1 VAEFNEKQSMTST
14 MKLYDFPNA
23 PNPRRVRVVA
33 AEKGIE
39 LDYVTVDMTKREHK
53 SPEFMQKN
61 PSGKIPVLELE
72 DGTCI
77 GESIAICRYLEALYP
92 TPNLFG
98 ETALEIAQI
107 EMAHR
112 QIELE
117 LMSQIGTSWV
127 NGPIVAKMGLVEPIE
142 AAKQRSD
149 SLTNSYYRRMN
160 GELGQRDYIA
170 GDRYTMADI
179 TAAIAIDFAS
189 AMVGLKPD
197 SDLENLWAWHQR
209 VTTRVGY
216 ARA

>member
-1 VAEFNEKQSMTST
+1 MTRK
-14 MKLYDFPNA
+14 MKLYDFPGA

-33 AEKGIE
+33 AEKNIE
-39 LDYVTVDMTKREHK
+39 LDYVTVDMGKREHK
-53 SPEFMQKN
+53 TQEFIQKN

-92 TPNLFG
+92 RPNLFG
-98 ETALEIAQI
+98 EDALETAQI

-127 NGPIVAKMGLVEPIE
+127 NGPVVAKMGLVESIE

-149 SLTNSYYRRMN
+149 DLTRAYYRRMN
-160 GELGQRDYIA
+160 MELGRRDYLA
-170 GDRYTMADI
+170 GARYTMVDI
-179 TAAIAIDFAS
+179 TAAIAVDFAS
-189 AMVGLKPD
+189 ALVGLKPD
-197 SDLENLWAWHQR
+197 SELGNLWAWHER
-209 VTTRVGY
+209 VTS
-216 ARA
+216 RAEFVA

>member
-1 VAEFNEKQSMTST
+1 MTRK
-14 MKLYDFPNA
+14 MKLYDFPGA

-33 AEKGIE
+33 AEKNIE
-39 LDYVTVDMTKREHK
+39 LDYVTVDMGKREHK
-53 SPEFMQKN
+53 TQEFIQKN

-92 TPNLFG
+92 RPNLFG
-98 ETALEIAQI
+98 EDALETAQI

-127 NGPIVAKMGLVEPIE
+127 NGPVVAKMGLVEPIE

-149 SLTNSYYRRMN
+149 DLTRAYYQRMN
-160 GELGQRDYIA
+160 MELGRRDYLA
-170 GDRYTMADI
+170 GARYTMVDI
-179 TAAIAIDFAS
+179 TAAIAVDFAS
-189 AMVGLKPD
+189 ALVGLKPD
-197 SDLENLWAWHQR
+197 SELGNLWAWHER
-209 VTTRVGY
+209 VTS
-216 ARA
+216 RAEFVA

>member
-1 VAEFNEKQSMTST
+1 

-53 SPEFMQKN
+53 SAEFVQKN
-61 PSGKIPVLELE
+61 PSGKIPVLELA

-77 GESIAICRYLEALYP
+77 SESIAICRYLESMHP

-98 ETALEIAQI
+98 DGALEIAQI

-127 NGPIVAKMGLVEPIE
+127 NGPIVAKMGLIEPIE

-149 SLTNSYYRRMN
+149 SLTNAFYRRMDN
-160 GELGQRDYIA
+160 ELGQRDYIA
-170 GDRYTMADI
+170 GERYTMADI
-179 TAAIAIDFAS
+179 TAAIAVDFAS
-189 AMVGLKPD
+189 AMVALKPD
-197 SDLENLWAWHQR
+197 AALKNLWAWHQR
-209 VTTRVGY
+209 VTTRPGY
-216 ARA
+216 ANA

>member
-1 VAEFNEKQSMTST
+1 MTRK
-14 MKLYDFPNA
+14 MKLYDFPGA

-33 AEKGIE
+33 AEKNIE
-39 LDYVTVDMTKREHK
+39 LDYVTVDMGKREHK
-53 SPEFMQKN
+53 TQEFIQKN

-92 TPNLFG
+92 MPNLFG
-98 ETALEIAQI
+98 EDALETAQI

-127 NGPIVAKMGLVEPIE
+127 NGPVVAKMGLVEPIE

-149 SLTNSYYRRMN
+149 DLTRAYYQRMN
-160 GELGQRDYIA
+160 MELGRRDYLA
-170 GDRYTMADI
+170 GARYTMVDI
-179 TAAIAIDFAS
+179 TAAIAVDFAS
-189 AMVGLKPD
+189 ALVGLKPD
-197 SDLENLWAWHQR
+197 SELGNLWAWHER
-209 VTTRVGY
+209 VTS
-216 ARA
+216 RAEFVA

>member
-1 VAEFNEKQSMTST
+1 MTRK
-14 MKLYDFPNA
+14 MKLYDFPGA

-33 AEKGIE
+33 AEKNIE
-39 LDYVTVDMTKREHK
+39 LDYVTVDMGKREHK
-53 SPEFMQKN
+53 TQEFIQKN

-92 TPNLFG
+92 RPNLFG
-98 ETALEIAQI
+98 EDALETAQI

-127 NGPIVAKMGLVEPIE
+127 NGPVVAKMGLVEPIE

-149 SLTNSYYRRMN
+149 DLTRAYYRRMN
-160 GELGQRDYIA
+160 MELGRRDYLA
-170 GDRYTMADI
+170 GARYTIVDI
-179 TAAIAIDFAS
+179 TAAIAVDFAS
-189 AMVGLKPD
+189 ALVGLKPD
-197 SDLENLWAWHQR
+197 SELGNLCAWHER
-209 VTTRVGY
+209 VTS
-216 ARA
+216 RAEFVA

>member
-1 VAEFNEKQSMTST
+1 MTSK

-33 AEKGIE
+33 AEKDIE
-39 LDYVTVDMTKREHK
+39 LDHVTVDMTKREHK
-53 SPEFMQKN
+53 TPEFIEKN

-77 GESIAICRYLEALYP
+77 GESIAICRYLESLYP

-98 ETALEIAQI
+98 ENARETALI
-107 EMAHR
+107 EMVHR

-127 NGPIVAKMGLVEPIE
+127 NGPVVAQMGLVEPIE

-149 SLTNSYYRRMN
+149 GLTRAYYRRMN
-160 GELGQRDYIA
+160 DELAERDYLA
-170 GDRYTMADI
+170 VDRYTMVDI
-179 TAAIAIDFAS
+179 TAAIAVDFAS
-189 AMVGLKPD
+189 ALVGLKPD
-197 SDLENLWAWHQR
+197 AELTNLWAWHER
-209 VTTRVGY
+209 VTS
-216 ARA
+216 RAGFVA

>member
-1 VAEFNEKQSMTST
+1 MTRK
-14 MKLYDFPNA
+14 MKLYDFPGA

-33 AEKGIE
+33 AEKNIE
-39 LDYVTVDMTKREHK
+39 LDYVTVDMAKREHK
-53 SPEFMQKN
+53 TQEFIQKN

-92 TPNLFG
+92 RPNLFG
-98 ETALEIAQI
+98 EDALETAQI

-127 NGPIVAKMGLVEPIE
+127 NGPVVAKMGLVEPIE

-149 SLTNSYYRRMN
+149 DLTRAYYQRMN
-160 GELGQRDYIA
+160 MELGRRDYLA
-170 GDRYTMADI
+170 GARYTMVDI
-179 TAAIAIDFAS
+179 TAAIAVDFAS
-189 AMVGLKPD
+189 ALVGLKPD
-197 SDLENLWAWHQR
+197 SELGNLWAWHER
-209 VTTRVGY
+209 VTS
-216 ARA
+216 RAEFVA

>member
-1 VAEFNEKQSMTST
+1 MTVT

-160 GELGQRDYIA
+160 GELGQRDHIA

>member
-1 VAEFNEKQSMTST
+1 MTRK
-14 MKLYDFPNA
+14 MKLYDFPGA

-33 AEKGIE
+33 AEKNIE
-39 LDYVTVDMTKREHK
+39 LDYVTVDMGKREHK
-53 SPEFMQKN
+53 TQEFIQKN

-92 TPNLFG
+92 RPNLFG
-98 ETALEIAQI
+98 EDALETAQI

-127 NGPIVAKMGLVEPIE
+127 NGPVVAKMGLVEPIE

-149 SLTNSYYRRMN
+149 DLTRAYYRRMN
-160 GELGQRDYIA
+160 MELGRRDYLA
-170 GDRYTMADI
+170 GARYTMVDI
-179 TAAIAIDFAS
+179 TAAIAVDFAS
-189 AMVGLKPD
+189 ALVGLKPD
-197 SDLENLWAWHQR
+197 SELGNLWAWHER
-209 VTTRVGY
+209 VTS
-216 ARA
+216 RAEFVA

>member
-1 VAEFNEKQSMTST
+1 M

-39 LDYVTVDMTKREHK
+39 LDYVVVDMTKREHK

-61 PSGKIPVLELE
+61 PSGKIPVLEIE

-179 TAAIAIDFAS
+179 TAAIAIDFAR

>member
-1 VAEFNEKQSMTST
+1 MTRK
-14 MKLYDFPNA
+14 MKLYDFPGA

-33 AEKGIE
+33 AEKNIE
-39 LDYVTVDMTKREHK
+39 LDYVTVDMGKREHK
-53 SPEFMQKN
+53 TQEFIQKN

-92 TPNLFG
+92 RPNLFG
-98 ETALEIAQI
+98 EDALETAQI

-127 NGPIVAKMGLVEPIE
+127 NGPVVAKMGLVEPIE

-149 SLTNSYYRRMN
+149 DLTRAYYQRMN
-160 GELGQRDYIA
+160 MELGRRDYLA
-170 GDRYTMADI
+170 GARYTMVDI
-179 TAAIAIDFAS
+179 TAAIAVDFAS
-189 AMVGLKPD
+189 ALVGLKPD
-197 SDLENLWAWHQR
+197 SELGNLWSWHER
-209 VTTRVGY
+209 VTS
-216 ARA
+216 RAEFVA

>member
-1 VAEFNEKQSMTST
+1 MTRK
-14 MKLYDFPNA
+14 MKLYDFPGA

-33 AEKGIE
+33 AEKNIE
-39 LDYVTVDMTKREHK
+39 LDYVTVDMGKREHK
-53 SPEFMQKN
+53 TQEFIQKN

-92 TPNLFG
+92 RPNLFG
-98 ETALEIAQI
+98 EDALETAQI

-127 NGPIVAKMGLVEPIE
+127 NGPVVAKMGLVEPIE

-149 SLTNSYYRRMN
+149 DLTRAYYQRMN
-160 GELGQRDYIA
+160 MELGRRDYLA
-170 GDRYTMADI
+170 GARYTIVDI
-179 TAAIAIDFAS
+179 TAAIAVDFAS
-189 AMVGLKPD
+189 ALVGLKPD
-197 SDLENLWAWHQR
+197 SELGNLWAWHER
-209 VTTRVGY
+209 VTS
-216 ARA
+216 RAEFVA

>member
-1 VAEFNEKQSMTST
+1 MTRK
-14 MKLYDFPNA
+14 MKLYDFPGA

-33 AEKGIE
+33 AEKNIE
-39 LDYVTVDMTKREHK
+39 LDYVTVDMGKREHK
-53 SPEFMQKN
+53 TQEFIQKN

-92 TPNLFG
+92 RPNLFG
-98 ETALEIAQI
+98 EDALETAQI

-127 NGPIVAKMGLVEPIE
+127 NGPVVAKMGLVEPIE

-149 SLTNSYYRRMN
+149 DLTRAYYRRMN
-160 GELGQRDYIA
+160 MELGRRDYLA
-170 GDRYTMADI
+170 GARYTIVDI
-179 TAAIAIDFAS
+179 TAAIAVDFAS
-189 AMVGLKPD
+189 ALVGLKPD
-197 SDLENLWAWHQR
+197 SELGNLWAWHER
-209 VTTRVGY
+209 VTS
-216 ARA
+216 RAEFVA

>member
-1 VAEFNEKQSMTST
+1 MTVT

-149 SLTNSYYRRMN
+149 SLTNSYYWRMN

>member
-1 VAEFNEKQSMTST
+1 MTSK

-33 AEKGIE
+33 AEKAIE

-53 SPEFMQKN
+53 TPEFIEKN

-77 GESIAICRYLEALYP
+77 GESIAICRYLESLYP

-98 ETALEIAQI
+98 ENARETALI
-107 EMAHR
+107 EMVHR
-112 QIELE
+112 HIELE

-149 SLTNSYYRRMN
+149 GLTRAYYRRMN
-160 GELGQRDYIA
+160 DELAERDYLA
-170 GDRYTMADI
+170 VDRYTMVDI
-179 TAAIAIDFAS
+179 TAAIAVDFAS
-189 AMVGLKPD
+189 ALVGLKPD
-197 SDLENLWAWHQR
+197 AELKNLWAWHER
-209 VTTRVGY
+209 VTS
-216 ARA
+216 RAGFVA

>member
-1 VAEFNEKQSMTST
+1 MTVT

-170 GDRYTMADI
+170 GERYTMADI

>member
-1 VAEFNEKQSMTST
+1 
-14 MKLYDFPNA
+14 MKLYDFPGA

-33 AEKGIE
+33 AEKNIE
-39 LDYVTVDMTKREHK
+39 LDYVTVDMGKCEHK
-53 SPEFMQKN
+53 TQEFIQKN

-92 TPNLFG
+92 RPNLFG
-98 ETALEIAQI
+98 EDALETAQI

-127 NGPIVAKMGLVEPIE
+127 NGPVVAKMGLVEPIE

-149 SLTNSYYRRMN
+149 DLTRAYYRRMN
-160 GELGQRDYIA
+160 MELGQRDYLA
-170 GDRYTMADI
+170 GARYTMVDI
-179 TAAIAIDFAS
+179 TAAIAVDFAS
-189 AMVGLKPD
+189 ALVGLKPD
-197 SDLENLWAWHQR
+197 SELGNLWAWHER
-209 VTTRVGY
+209 VTS
-216 ARA
+216 RAEFVA

>member
-1 VAEFNEKQSMTST
+1 

-39 LDYVTVDMTKREHK
+39 LDYVTLDMTKREHK
-53 SPEFMQKN
+53 SAEFMQKN
-61 PSGKIPVLELE
+61 PSGKIPVLELA

-77 GESIAICRYLEALYP
+77 SESIAICRYLESMHP
-92 TPNLFG
+92 TPNLLG
-98 ETALEIAQI
+98 DGALEIAQI

-127 NGPIVAKMGLVEPIE
+127 NGPIVAKMGLIEPIE

-149 SLTNSYYRRMN
+149 SLTNAFYRRMDN
-160 GELGQRDYIA
+160 ELGQRDYIA
-170 GDRYTMADI
+170 GERYTMADI
-179 TAAIAIDFAS
+179 TAAIAVDFAS
-189 AMVGLKPD
+189 AMVALKPD
-197 SDLENLWAWHQR
+197 AALTNLWAWHQR
-209 VTTRVGY
+209 VTTRPGY
-216 ARA
+216 ANA